1 MSEAPFE
8 ACWHRLDRAK
18 AHRIAMTQIWNDFIT
33 DHPYDTSLDHEGN
46 GVFIF
51 RVWRTSPIPP
61 ELAVITGEWLY
72 NLRCALDY
80 IVWAT
85 ACYQSGAIPP
95 PNEGTL
101 QYPIYESADA
111 WTRNL
116 YRLKPLAEH
125 HRAMLEQMQPFNSDP
140 DSNYLGW
147 INRLARI
154 DRHRRLS
161 IVTSYL
167 AELNPVLAVPDGC
180 DVTLQWGSRVLDGGK
195 ADVARIVVTP
205 WQDDLEVLVNPR
217 SGIDPEIAEWA
228 GSAFWSRIPYSERFR
243 LMQVFVATEI
253 AVYDEIAVYEYD
265 CTGSSRKASVL
276 TENYKAECDARRSNR
291 PITPRR
297 QPRTEWGPALPGRP
311 STREA
316 FRGDG
321 FPSGPARPDK
331 PW

>member
-1 MSEAPFE
+1 MSEAPFQ
-8 ACWHRLDRAK
+8 ACWHRLDRAE

-33 DHPYDTSLDHEGN
+33 DHPYDTSLDHEGD
-46 GVFIF
+46 GVFIL
-51 RVWRTSPIPP
+51 RVWQTSPIPP
-61 ELAVITGEWLY
+61 ELAVITGEWIY

-140 DSNYLGW
+140 DANYLGW

-167 AELNPVLAVPDGC
+167 AELNPGPGSPGRLRRDAAVG
-180 DVTLQWGSRVLDGGK
+180 QSRAGWRKGRRREDCRHAMAG
-195 ADVARIVVTP
+195 R
-205 WQDDLEVLVNPR
+205 PR
-217 SGIDPEIAEWA
+217 S
-228 GSAFWSRIPYSERFR
+228 
-243 LMQVFVATEI
+243 
-253 AVYDEIAVYEYD
+253 
-265 CTGSSRKASVL
+265 
-276 TENYKAECDARRSNR
+276 ARQS
-291 PITPRR
+291 PI
-297 QPRTEWGPALPGRP
+297 W
-311 STREA
+311 
-316 FRGDG
+316 D
-321 FPSGPARPDK
+321 
-331 PW
+331 